1 MKISLSTL
9 LYWFFHLWLLA
20 MSIILLV
27 ALILQFAGGELPCPL
42 CMLQRYCMF
51 LSTLGP
57 MWIILQAHRG
67 ELRLHNY
74 NQGLALAQL
83 GALLGAV
90 IAGRQDLL
98 HILPGDAGY
107 GPPFFGLHLYSWAF
121 LSFCGVLLVCS
132 WLLLSPPVLLKADAP
147 AAMSSR
153 RLSRY
158 TIGLFFF
165 TLGANAVMIV
175 FLEGFAWVLP
185 DDPVGY
191 HLLQQF

>member
-42 CMLQRYCMF
+42 CMLQRYCMY

-90 IAGRQDLL
+90 IAEMQAMARRFSVFTST
-98 HILPGDAGY
+98 AG
-107 GPPFFGLHLYSWAF
+107 PSCRF
-121 LSFCGVLLVCS
+121 
-132 WLLLSPPVLLKADAP
+132 
-147 AAMSSR
+147 
-153 RLSRY
+153 
-158 TIGLFFF
+158 
-165 TLGANAVMIV
+165 
-175 FLEGFAWVLP
+175 
-185 DDPVGY
+185 VGY
-191 HLLQQF
+191 CWSAAGSCFLRPCFSKPMPLPP

>member
-42 CMLQRYCMF
+42 CMLQRYCMY

-121 LSFCGVLLVCS
+121 LSFCGDLT
-132 WLLLSPPVLLKADAP
+132 SPVNVYNRPLCLHARGKRCNDCFP
-147 AAMSSR
+147 R
-153 RLSRY
+153 RLC
-158 TIGLFFF
+158 
-165 TLGANAVMIV
+165 
-175 FLEGFAWVLP
+175 
-185 DDPVGY
+185 VGSAR
-191 HLLQQF
+191 